1 MPKSFV
7 KMFLPWSTPILF
19 VLCLALLLFG
29 QVSEALVSAGTVL
42 FNVIIGV
49 VQEVR
54 AKQSLDRIALLT
66 RPRATVM
73 RDGQEHTLDPGE
85 LVQGD
90 LLILRPGDQVVAD
103 GPIIGDGRVEINK
116 SLLTGKSN
124 PITKQSGDWLYS
136 GTYCLS
142 GMASYR
148 AENVGTQSMAGEFT
162 TKARTFRRIL
172 TPLQRQ
178 LTVIIQSLLFVAL
191 YIETILIL
199 IALAN
204 QTPVVETVRM
214 SVIVVGIVPI
224 GLFLASSVAYAMG
237 ALRLAGKRV
246 LVQRLSAVE
255 SLSNVDVLCL
265 DKTGTLTTNTLVLE
279 KVHPLGIAEAELRR
293 LLALYVSETSSRNAT
308 IEAIALACGAQ
319 EHHYPVLTC
328 EEIPFSSERKWSAL
342 SIEDAQRQGIYVLGA
357 PEMLL
362 PFLDAKTGLGSF
374 ADEETTRGMRV
385 LLFAFFPHMVPL
397 RTVDEK
403 PVLPT
408 GLYPLGMLSLRDEL
422 RDHVQETL
430 AAFSEV
436 GIQIK
441 ILSGDH
447 PQTVAAL
454 AKQVGIA
461 QTDKAVSGSQLEQMD
476 EVQLAQVAQET
487 TIFGRITPHQKE
499 LLISALCSQ
508 QHYVAM
514 IGDGVND
521 VLSLKQAHLGIAMES
536 GCQATR
542 GIADLVLLRDSF
554 AALPLAFAEGQR
566 IRNGMES
573 VMKLFLTRVIYLA
586 LLLITIPAF
595 EGFPFAPKQKALV
608 TFETLGII
616 AIALATWARPGPPSR
631 GGLAHLLLRFVLPAA
646 ITLSLVAFGVYLVAF
661 LQAIEQVDMSRT
673 DAQLIAQSALTTFA
687 VCSGLLLI
695 PFVVPPAP
703 FWVGGSKLSGD
714 WRLTLLAFGLLMI
727 YLVIIAIAPVRTFFS
742 LAALNTTDYLFI
754 GAAAIIWS
762 LVQRWIWRMHL
773 LERFLHVSWQD
784 EA

>member
-1 MPKSFV
+1 M
-7 KMFLPWSTPILF
+7 
-19 VLCLALLLFG
+19 
-29 QVSEALVSAGTVL
+29 
-42 FNVIIGV
+42 IIGV

-103 GPIIGDGRVEINK
+103 GPIIGDGRVEINEL
-116 SLLTGKSN
+116 LLTGESD

-362 PFLDAKTGLGSF
+362 PFLDAETGLGSF

-536 GCQATR
+536 GSQATR

-616 AIALATWARPGPPSR
+616 AVALATWARPGPPSR
-631 GGLAHLLLRFVLPAA
+631 GGLAHLLLRFVLPSA

-714 WRLTLLAFGLLMI
+714 WRPTLLAFGLLMI

-742 LAALNTTDYLFI
+742 LTALNTTDYLFI
-754 GAAAIIWS
+754 GAAALIWG
-762 LVQRWIWRMHL
+762 LVQRWIWRIHL